1 MGVDL
6 NLDASVAMSA
16 VQEAVQADPVLLLA
30 GVGLVALAVFVVFF
44 LKRVIVNSILGLV
57 AFAVLWA
64 LGIRL
69 PFIVTLVVSVV
80 FGLAGV
86 GTMLI
91 LYFFGLLG

>member
-1 MGVDL
+1 MDV
-6 NLDASVAMSA
+6 NLDMGASAAMSS
-16 VQEAVQADPVLLLA
+16 VQQAIHTDPLYLLA
-30 GVGLVALAVFVVFF
+30 GIGLVALAIFVVFF
-44 LKRVIVNSILGLV
+44 LKRVIVNSILGLL

-69 PFIVTLVVSVV
+69 PFIITLVVSII

-91 LYFFGLLG
+91 LYFLGLLG

>member
-1 MGVDL
+1 MDV
-6 NLDASVAMSA
+6 NLDMDATVAMST
-16 VQEAVQADPVLLLA
+16 VQQAIHADPLFLLA
-30 GVGLVALAVFVVFF
+30 GIGLVALAIFVVFF

-57 AFAVLWA
+57 AFAALWA

-69 PFIVTLVVSVV
+69 PFILTLVVSII

-91 LYFFGLLG
+91 LYFLGLLG

>member
-57 AFAVLWA
+57 AFAVLWV